1 MRIIKIVNGYGIHKI
16 SPGLSLLCI
25 KNSNSSWDL
34 VLNAGLTG
42 FIFFLRRNE
51 KLEVIN
57 KITAAK
63 DGVEFIEDV
72 EENREKEKSTDKID
86 INQLCERIDFA
97 TFLIKDIDNKIDEY
111 AKENKIPPELIL
123 DVMEAVIDKEKG
135 D

>member
-25 KNSNSSWDL
+25 KNSNGSWDL
-34 VLNAGLTG
+34 VLNVVLTG
-42 FIFFLRRNE
+42 FKFILRRNE

-57 KITAAK
+57 KIAAAK

-72 EENREKEKSTDKID
+72 EQNREKEKSTDKID
-86 INQLCERIDFA
+86 INQLCDRIDFTTA
-97 TFLIKDIDNKIDEY
+97 LIKDIDNKIDEY
-111 AKENKIPPELIL
+111 AKEIKIDKLTLL
-123 DVMEAVIDKEKG
+123 DIMYAVIKNEKG

>member
-1 MRIIKIVNGYGIHKI
+1 MKEVKIVNGYGIHKI

-97 TFLIKDIDNKIDEY
+97 TLLIKYIDNKIDEY

>member
-123 DVMEAVIDKEKG
+123 DVMEALIDSEKG

>member
-97 TFLIKDIDNKIDEY
+97 TLLIKEIDNKIDE
-111 AKENKIPPELIL
+111 
-123 DVMEAVIDKEKG
+123 
-135 D
+135 